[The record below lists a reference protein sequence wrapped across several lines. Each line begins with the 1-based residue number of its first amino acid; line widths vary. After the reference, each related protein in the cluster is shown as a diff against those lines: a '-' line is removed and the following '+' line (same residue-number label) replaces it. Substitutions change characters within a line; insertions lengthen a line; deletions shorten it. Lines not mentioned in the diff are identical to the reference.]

1 MDQNVGELQRQ
12 TSPNYD
18 HSIRHAFAEYS
29 EFSGQKKNTNE
40 ELLRRCNKR
49 TLGPSLRNGNGDRYG
64 MFYEKTLSHQ
74 REQLYT
80 GHQKAR
86 ERGGNQEHR
95 GEGQSRA
102 SLTINN
108 N

>member
-1 MDQNVGELQRQ
+1 
-12 TSPNYD
+12 
-18 HSIRHAFAEYS
+18 
-29 EFSGQKKNTNE
+29 
-40 ELLRRCNKR
+40 
-49 TLGPSLRNGNGDRYG
+49 

-74 REQLYT
+74 REELYT
-80 GHQKAR
+80 GRQKAR
-86 ERGGNQEHR
+86 ESGGNQEHR

>member
-1 MDQNVGELQRQ
+1 
-12 TSPNYD
+12 
-18 HSIRHAFAEYS
+18 
-29 EFSGQKKNTNE
+29 
-40 ELLRRCNKR
+40 
-49 TLGPSLRNGNGDRYG
+49 
-64 MFYEKTLSHQ
+64 MFYEKTLGQQ

-80 GHQKAR
+80 GPQKAR
-86 ERGGNQEHR
+86 EMGGDQEHR

>member
-1 MDQNVGELQRQ
+1 
-12 TSPNYD
+12 
-18 HSIRHAFAEYS
+18 
-29 EFSGQKKNTNE
+29 
-40 ELLRRCNKR
+40 
-49 TLGPSLRNGNGDRYG
+49 
-64 MFYEKTLSHQ
+64 MFYEKTHGQQ

-102 SLTINN
+102 SLTISNELTQDRQG
-108 N
+108 

>member
-1 MDQNVGELQRQ
+1 
-12 TSPNYD
+12 
-18 HSIRHAFAEYS
+18 
-29 EFSGQKKNTNE
+29 
-40 ELLRRCNKR
+40 
-49 TLGPSLRNGNGDRYG
+49 

-74 REQLYT
+74 REELYT
-80 GHQKAR
+80 GRQKAR